1 MTPLEVL
8 QKSQASIVT
17 GLLDVTRQ
25 QFVPLSTLA
34 QLHMFTSGTSD
45 GPLTSSPGRF
55 GSEKSFSRTNI
66 PALNL
71 KSGNG

>member
-1 MTPLEVL
+1 LL

-17 GLLDVTRQ
+17 ALLDVTRQ
-25 QFVPLSTLA
+25 QFVPLGTLA
-34 QLHMFTSGTSD
+34 QLHVFTSGTSD
-45 GPLTSSPGRF
+45 GPLTSSSDGF

-66 PALNL
+66 LALTL